1 MLRSA
6 GAHTLR
12 RMNIKRLMRV
22 GVVGGGAM
30 GCGIA
35 LELATAGR
43 QVVLYNTR
51 PDSSE
56 RARVKLERDAAL
68 LMETGLLSAERAS
81 SALGRIRRTTVLAE
95 AAVDQ
100 DLVIESVPEDLAL
113 KQEVFRQLDRLA
125 APDTL
130 LASNTTALSVTAIAR
145 DCTHPERVL
154 SAHYYLPAHLIPLV
168 DVIPGEKTS
177 PEAVETTR
185 RFLEELG
192 KAPVVFAKDVPGS
205 VGPRL
210 QQALIGEAIR
220 LVQEGVATPEMVDRV
235 LTQGLGRRLGVS
247 GVFDRLDLAGLDLVT
262 AILKGSGR
270 PVPPVLTQKV
280 ERGELGLKTGQGFYT
295 WTPDSTAAFEE
306 RVARHLITQLGED
319 RAAGRLRT
327 PGAEE

>member
-1 MLRSA
+1 
-6 GAHTLR
+6 
-12 RMNIKRLMRV
+12 MNPKRLTRI

-35 LELATAGR
+35 LELAIAGR

-51 PDSSE
+51 SDSSE
-56 RARVKLERDAAL
+56 RARVKLARDAAL
-68 LMETGLLSAERAS
+68 LVETRLLPSERAS
-81 SALGRIRRTTVLAE
+81 AALERIRRTTVLAD
-95 AAVDQ
+95 AVVGQ
-100 DLVIESVPEDLAL
+100 DLVIESIPENLAL
-113 KQEVFRQLDRLA
+113 KQELFRELDRLA
-125 APDTL
+125 APDTV

-145 DCTHPERVL
+145 DCTRPERVL
-154 SAHYYLPAHLIPLV
+154 SAHYYLPAHLVPLV

-177 PEAVETTR
+177 PDVVETVR

-192 KAPVVFAKDVPGS
+192 KSPVVFAKDVPGS

-235 LTQGLGRRLGVS
+235 LTQGIGRRLGVS

-262 AILKGSGR
+262 AIITGSGR
-270 PVPPVLTQKV
+270 PVPPVLAQKV

-295 WTPDSTAAFEE
+295 WTPEATAAFEE
-306 RVARHLITQLGED
+306 RVARHLITQLHED
-319 RAAGRLRT
+319 RAAGHSRIPT
-327 PGAEE
+327 PEVGE

>member
-1 MLRSA
+1 ME
-6 GAHTLR
+6 H
-12 RMNIKRLMRV
+12 KRLMRI

-35 LELATAGR
+35 LELAIAGR
-43 QVVLYNTR
+43 RVVLFNTR
-51 PDSSE
+51 ADSSE

-68 LMETGLLSAERAS
+68 LVETGLLSSERAS
-81 SALGRIRRTTVLAE
+81 AALGRIRRTTVLTE

-113 KQEVFRQLDRLA
+113 KQEVFRELDRLA
-125 APDTL
+125 SPDTL

-145 DCTHPERVL
+145 DCARPERVL
-154 SAHYYLPAHLIPLV
+154 SAHYYLPAHLVPLV

-177 PEAVETTR
+177 PEAVEHVR

-192 KAPVVFAKDVPGS
+192 KSPVVFAKDVPGS

-235 LTQGLGRRLGVS
+235 LTQGIGRRLGAS

-262 AILKGSGR
+262 AILRNSGR
-270 PVPPVLTQKV
+270 PVPPVLAQKV

-295 WTPDSTAAFEE
+295 WTPDATAAFEE
-306 RVARHLITQLGED
+306 RVARHLITQLSED
-319 RAAGRLRT
+319 RAAGRLRVPT
-327 PGAEE
+327 PESES